1 MKIEITQSGVFNK
14 DGQELT
20 IGTVIECDGDQMPTY
35 LIGKAVEADSK
46 RVAIT
51 NPAENAIAE
60 DLDEI
65 TALRAEYNDLTGGH
79 ADKRWKEDT
88 LREKIEALKAEG

>member
-1 MKIEITQSGVFNK
+1 MKLEITQPGAFDSDGV
-14 DGQELT
+14 ELPVGYT
-20 IGTVIECDGDQMPTY
+20 IEVEGDTVPSY
-35 LIGKAVEADSK
+35 LVSKAVDTSK

-65 TALRAEYNDLTGGH
+65 TALREEYADVTGGT

-88 LREKIEALKAEG
+88 LREKIEAAKADG